1 MDQMRDKHLVI
12 GRAIEQSSNSQQQ
25 IDREQQTQAI
35 LDAFQQIALIRAQI
49 AFDAR
54 WRQKSQEPE
63 RRGIGIGLDGRPR
76 SIDRFECEFDR
87 I

>member
-54 WRQKSQEPE
+54 WRQKAVGPQ
-63 RRGIGIGLDGRPR
+63 RGIGIGLDGRPR